1 MHAQRTGHGGIK
13 TTGFRGL
20 IVLKEVVVNPSKA
33 FGEIHEHGKDF
44 LVWSL
49 LFVVLPKVVAGL
61 IHASISYLKGAP
73 LIVAEW
79 LIVTTLLYFASRVLG
94 GRANFLGLLSA
105 IGYAWFPLAFLPALG
120 YLALS
125 SIPDDVVAIINSTPK
140 DRVSQEQAIYV
151 ISHVFTPVTVAL
163 TLVMVAVMLWSF
175 ALGILAVRES
185 NGFSTWKAF
194 WITLSVVLIDIFVIS
209 AILKAVAGRI
219 ALISIQGWR

>member
-1 MHAQRTGHGGIK
+1 M
-13 TTGFRGL
+13 
-20 IVLKEVVVNPSKA
+20 VVNPSKA
-33 FGEIHEHGKDF
+33 FDEIHERGKDF

-105 IGYAWFPLAFLPALG
+105 IGYAWFPLAFLPAPG

-125 SIPDDVVAIINSTPK
+125 SIPEDVVAIINSTPK